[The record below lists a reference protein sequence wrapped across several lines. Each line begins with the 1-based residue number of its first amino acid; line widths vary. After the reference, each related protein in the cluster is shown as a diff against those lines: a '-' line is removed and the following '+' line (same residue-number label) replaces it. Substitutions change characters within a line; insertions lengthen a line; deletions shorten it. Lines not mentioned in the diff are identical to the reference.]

1 MDFLYKKLKK
11 GQSQKKSPFPKNE
24 NRRISLWFVP
34 RKCVSSHCNRTVF
47 FVFVHIITV
56 SVVSSQT
63 QNTTCFFNGGLK
75 TFLCQQLFK
84 SSLTFLLIFI
94 VIMLYFKCRLGD
106 IKPYTIGRCRDLK
119 PATMPTLVI
128 RSAYFFIRIIR
139 QQLSN
144 KTFSQQYVMVQRFIK
159 IFFLIMNIRCI
170 QNHLQ
175 RISILY
181 QQQNLIWKRRESE
194 FVDFLYK
201 N

>member
-1 MDFLYKKLKK
+1 
-11 GQSQKKSPFPKNE
+11 
-24 NRRISLWFVP
+24 
-34 RKCVSSHCNRTVF
+34 
-47 FVFVHIITV
+47 
-56 SVVSSQT
+56 
-63 QNTTCFFNGGLK
+63 
-75 TFLCQQLFK
+75 
-84 SSLTFLLIFI
+84 
-94 VIMLYFKCRLGD
+94 MLYFKCRLED

-128 RSAYFFIRIIR
+128 RSAYFFICIIR

-181 QQQNLIWKRRESE
+181 QQQNLIWKRGEIE

-201 N
+201 NLQKTPILKTRTGIYNINQFNLFKIYTSGQGTFAFGSLKALTQPFQPQLINYLRLIIDLS